1 VGPTAS
7 GKTELAIDIATR
19 LGGEVLSIDS
29 MQVYRG
35 MDIGTAKPPVEERRG
50 IVHHMIDVV
59 DPDEEFSVAEF
70 RAMARE
76 VLERTRSPA
85 MVVAGG
91 SGLHFRAVVDGLTFP
106 PTDPA
111 LRSELETIEPGE
123 LVAELVTAD
132 ASAGN
137 HVDLGNP
144 RRVLRAVEILRLT
157 GETPHDRADT
167 EAARAYREFRPE
179 IEFRGFGVDPGEDL
193 EGRIQARVGRMAEA
207 GLVDEVVGLSG
218 RISRTAR
225 AAVGYREILER
236 IEAGEPPEDGL
247 DAIPG
252 ATRRLAMRQRTWFQ
266 RDPRIDWIPWSD
278 RASAR
283 LDAVMERIA

>member
-1 VGPTAS
+1 
-7 GKTELAIDIATR
+7 
-19 LGGEVLSIDS
+19 
-29 MQVYRG
+29 
-35 MDIGTAKPPVEERRG
+35 
-50 IVHHMIDVV
+50 
-59 DPDEEFSVAEF
+59 
-70 RAMARE
+70 
-76 VLERTRSPA
+76 

-157 GETPHDRADT
+157 GETPHDRAGT

-179 IEFRGFGVDPGEDL
+179 IEFLGFGVDPGEDL
-193 EGRIQARVGRMAEA
+193 EERIQARVGRMAEA

-225 AAVGYREILER
+225 AAVGYREILEC
-236 IEAGEPPEDGL
+236 IEAGEPPEEGL
-247 DAIPG
+247 AAIPG